1 MFANLKFIG
10 SNLCFNCENF
20 TALFLVQKLA
30 KNDLS
35 NLPIEKYYEYQKK
48 SLSLR
53 QTISL
58 ERR

>member
-10 SNLCFNCENF
+10 RNLCFICEKL
-20 TALFLVQKLA
+20 TALLLGQKLA

-35 NLPIEKYYEYQKK
+35 NLTIEKYYEYQKK
-48 SLSLR
+48 SLSLK